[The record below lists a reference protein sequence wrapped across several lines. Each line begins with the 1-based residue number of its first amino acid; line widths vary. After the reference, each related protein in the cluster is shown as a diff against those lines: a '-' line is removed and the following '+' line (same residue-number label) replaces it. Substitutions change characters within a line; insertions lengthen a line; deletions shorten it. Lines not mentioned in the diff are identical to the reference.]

1 MPLASG
7 TRAPDFTLTYRVGSP
22 PVHLATELERGPV
35 VLLFFPLAFS
45 PTCTEQICAVA
56 ESWGAWSDLGCTVL
70 GISVDSPW
78 VNDRFAR
85 ECGAEFPILSDFN
98 REVATAWGVR
108 NDDFFGMRGV
118 ANRAAFVIDRERV
131 IRWAWEAE
139 DAALLPDLDTIREAV
154 QSLPSDHAS
163 SGIAQ
168 TDSLKT
174 GR

>member
-131 IRWAWEAE
+131 IRWAWEAK
-139 DAALLPDLDTIREAV
+139 DAALPDLDTIREAV

-163 SGIAQ
+163 SGISQ

>member
-1 MPLASG
+1 MPLPSG
-7 TRAPDFTLTYRVGSP
+7 TAAPDFTLTYRVGSP
-22 PVHLATELERGPV
+22 PINLATELEKGPV

-45 PTCTEQICAVA
+45 PTCTEEICAVA
-56 ESWGAWSDLGCTVL
+56 GSWAAWSAVGCTVL

-118 ANRAAFVIDRERV
+118 ANRAAFVIDREGV
-131 IRWAWEAE
+131 IRWGWEAA
-139 DAALLPDLDTIREAV
+139 DAALLPDLEAIGEV
-154 QSLPSDHAS
+154 VESLV
-163 SGIAQ
+163 SGPTSRGTPRTEPLRTA
-168 TDSLKT
+168 
-174 GR
+174 G